1 SMPMKKLLMPTQAS
15 QIDAQI
21 VQAGF
26 FSATLNSQNAPA
38 ASCHRIPP
46 GLTSKSSVRLHE
58 PLCCSM
64 QKTSTSSLHLAC
76 RLSTFHGLADRDAS
90 EQPTLQGTQALTSTL
105 RRRRAAKDPNLWEL
119 QQKVFR
125 RRFCQVSESSH

>member
-1 SMPMKKLLMPTQAS
+1 MAAH
-15 QIDAQI
+15 IDAQI
-21 VQAGF
+21 IEAGF

-46 GLTSKSSVRLHE
+46 SLQAKNSAWLDE

-76 RLSTFHGLADRDAS
+76 RLSAFHGLADRDSS
-90 EQPTLQGTQALTSTL
+90 EKPTLQGKQDLTSTL
-105 RRRRAAKDPNLWEL
+105 RRRRAAKDANLWEL
-119 QQKVFR
+119 QQKVF
-125 RRFCQVSESSH
+125 